1 MTVPAPDAR
10 RRMDAVLRA
19 AVTGVLKP
27 QGFRESALTWRRALP
42 EVLQIV
48 DAQVSRWVDR
58 TNRKFTLN
66 VGIAV
71 PDVRALDR
79 LRAMGSWTDPSPPT
93 PQEP

>member
-19 AVTGVLKP
+19 AVTDVLKP
-27 QGFRESALTWRRALP
+27 QGFRKSALTWRPALP

-66 VGIAV
+66 VGIAA
-71 PDVRALDR
+71 PEARALDR
-79 LRAMGSWTDPSPPT
+79 LRSVVAWIDP
-93 PQEP
+93 